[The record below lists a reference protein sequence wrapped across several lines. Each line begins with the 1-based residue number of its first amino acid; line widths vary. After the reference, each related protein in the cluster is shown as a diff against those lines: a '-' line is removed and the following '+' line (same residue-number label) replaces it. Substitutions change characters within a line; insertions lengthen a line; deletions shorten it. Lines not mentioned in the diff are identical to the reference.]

1 MGGWGDNDYFTCRI
15 EYMKIIIV
23 LLPYRLKLYTEFNL
37 ATWPRM
43 DKFTELS
50 IREFRFL
57 DDKYIMVYMVP
68 DCCK

>member
-1 MGGWGDNDYFTCRI
+1 MWGGDNDYFTCRI

-43 DKFTELS
+43 VKFTELS

-57 DDKYIMVYMVP
+57 DVKYI
-68 DCCK
+68 CFIIERFSKI